1 MNVMVV
7 FSITVH
13 VCHGV
18 IVVSNFFVVDIVED
32 IVSISTSFSAS
43 VCTQYSTYVV

>member
-1 MNVMVV
+1 MNFMVV
-7 FSITVH
+7 FSITVYVGH
-13 VCHGV
+13 DG
-18 IVVSNFFVVDIVED
+18 IVVSNCFVVDIVED